1 LQEEARVSAQTQ
13 PQSPSQTSPP
23 RTSDRGF
30 WLFNAALSSAALA
43 FLAYILL
50 IRRGT
55 RADVDLSFL
64 PAVNATLN
72 ATAASLIVAGWIAI
86 KRGARRIHPYFM
98 VGAFV
103 ASALFF
109 VSYSVYHSVHGD
121 TKFLGV
127 GAIRAV
133 YFALLITHVL
143 LSAAVVPMAL
153 ASFWFSW
160 RKRFATHKKLG
171 RWLVPIWLYVSVT
184 GVAIFFFLKI
194 GR

>member
-1 LQEEARVSAQTQ
+1 MSAQT
-13 PQSPSQTSPP
+13 TTAP
-23 RTSDRGF
+23 RVTDRIF
-30 WLFNAALSSAALA
+30 WLFNGALSAAALA
-43 FLAYILL
+43 FLAYILVV
-50 IRRGT
+50 RRGSS
-55 RADVDLSFL
+55 AGVDLSFL
-64 PAVNATLN
+64 PAVNASLN

-86 KRGARRIHPYFM
+86 KRGARRVHPYLM

-109 VSYSVYHSVHGD
+109 VSYSIYHSVAGD

-133 YFALLITHVL
+133 YFALLISHVL

-153 ASFWFSW
+153 ASFYFSW
-160 RKRFATHKKLG
+160 RRRFSTHKKIG
-171 RWLVPIWLYVSVT
+171 RVLVPIWLYVSVT